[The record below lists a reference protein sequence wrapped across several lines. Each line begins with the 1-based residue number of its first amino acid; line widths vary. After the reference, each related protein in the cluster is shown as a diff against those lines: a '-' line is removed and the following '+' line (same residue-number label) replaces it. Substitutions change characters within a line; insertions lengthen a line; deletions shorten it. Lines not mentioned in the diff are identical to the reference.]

1 MGEAPYLDAGP
12 RAPVALSRI
21 RSPDVKPLL
30 GIGLK
35 VLSALV
41 FTAMSAILKIVSVRY
56 PTGELVFFRSAFAIV
71 PLLIWLGWRG
81 DLVDSI
87 RTHNIGGHLMRG
99 IMGSCAMFSGFFALS
114 FLPLHDAIA
123 IGYAAPLMVVVLA
136 ALVLK
141 ETVRAYRWAAVVVG
155 FAGVLIML
163 SPHLGVGLAPGIM
176 PAGAAVGA
184 LFALFGAFCSA
195 GAAIQVRRLT
205 SSEKTGAIVLYFSLL
220 TTLLGLST
228 VVLGWRMPAGLDAVL
243 LVSIGILGGIGQI
256 LMTQSY
262 RYADTS
268 IIAPFEY
275 TTMIW
280 AFLIG
285 WFAFGDLPTLT
296 VSIGA
301 VIVAA
306 AGMFVIWRERQVG
319 VVHKKV
325 EASVPHGPVRR

>member
-1 MGEAPYLDAGP
+1 MK
-12 RAPVALSRI
+12 PV
-21 RSPDVKPLL
+21 L

-41 FTAMSAILKIVSVRY
+41 FTLMSAGLKIVSARY

-71 PLLIWLGWRG
+71 PLLIWLSWRG
-81 DLVDSI
+81 DLVASL
-87 RTHNIGGHLMRG
+87 RTKSIGGHFLRG
-99 IMGSCAMFSGFFALS
+99 IMGSSAMFSGFFALS
-114 FLPLHDAIA
+114 FLPLHESIA
-123 IGYAAPLMVVVLA
+123 IGYAAPLIVVVLA
-136 ALVLK
+136 AVMLK
-141 ETVRAYRWAAVVVG
+141 ETVRAYRWAAVSIG
-155 FAGVLIML
+155 FVGVLIML
-163 SPHLGVGLAPGIM
+163 SPHLGASLSAGGLQ
-176 PAGAAVGA
+176 AGAGIGA
-184 LFALFGAFCSA
+184 LFAIFGAFCSA

-205 SSEKTGAIVLYFSLL
+205 ASEKTGAIVLYFSLL

-228 VVLGWRMPAGLDAVL
+228 LALGWRMPTGLDAVL

-280 AFLIG
+280 ALLIG
-285 WFAFGDLPTLT
+285 WFAFGDLPTAT

-301 VIVAA
+301 GIVAA
-306 AGMFVIWRERQVG
+306 AGLFVLWRERQLGLVR
-319 VVHKKV
+319 KEI
-325 EASVPHGPVRR
+325 EASVPQRATGG